1 MLKVLQISEC
11 FPTEYKP
18 QTGEFILRHVTALS
32 KFCRVKLIAPL
43 RFVPPREALATGF
56 SGVKKWLRQI
66 KKTEGFSEGNL
77 NVEYMNYFS
86 LPRPAF
92 EAIDESLIN
101 TLFRKKLIEKVKEFA
116 PDVLYCHWLRP
127 WARIA
132 GTIAKELHIPFVIDH
147 HEDLPTLKKLFPNDY
162 NNFLDTFL
170 LADKIIVHSN
180 ENKNDLIS
188 EIASLNN
195 IELIY
200 LGQSFDISETERSFK
215 YAPKKLICVSHL
227 HEPRKNIDV
236 LIKALAQL
244 RSKEDYSL
252 QIIGD
257 GPLRKYYEELATTH
271 ELNGIVKFA
280 GNRSQ
285 DEIRDSLDESDIFV
299 LPSYPEA
306 FGIVFAEALARGVPV
321 ITCKGNGGG
330 EELRLL
336 GYPSV
341 PAEPLSV
348 DDLSV
353 KIHALSKE
361 IDLMKEMSAVGKQI
375 VRDNFTW
382 ERNGLK
388 TFESINELINRFT
401 GRDIVRN

>member
-43 RFVPPREALATGF
+43 RFVPPREALSTGI
-56 SGVKKWLRQI
+56 SGVKKWLQQI
-66 KKTEGFSEGNL
+66 NKTEGFSEGKL
-77 NVEYMNYFS
+77 SVDYMNYFS

-101 TLFRKKLIEKVKEFA
+101 SLFRKKLIGKVREFA

-127 WARIA
+127 WAGIA
-132 GTIAKELHIPFVIDH
+132 GSIAKELGIPFVIDH

-162 NNFLDTFL
+162 GNFLETFL

-180 ENKNDLIS
+180 ENKTDLIS
-188 EIASLNN
+188 EVVSLKN

-200 LGQSFDISETERSFK
+200 LGQGFNISEVERHFINV
-215 YAPKKLICVSHL
+215 PKKLICVSHL

-236 LIKALAQL
+236 LLKALAQL
-244 RSKEDYSL
+244 ANKADCTL

-257 GPLRKYYEELATTH
+257 GPLRKLYEELSTS
-271 ELNGIVKFA
+271 LGLSGIVKFA

-341 PAEPLSV
+341 LAEPLSAE
-348 DDLSV
+348 DLAD
-353 KIHALSKE
+353 KIHALSNDVE
-361 IDLMKEMSAVGKQI
+361 AMKEMSAVGKQI

-388 TFESINELINRFT
+388 TFESIIELINRFT
-401 GRDIVRN
+401 GRNIVRN